1 MPATGCVAVVKLWR
15 FTNFEC
21 VHSQRFVVLSQ
32 FCERFALGR
41 GGPAYRQARSYTEDR
56 QWLLGEGNPAF
67 VQAYLAAQDICSE
80 TELKHALG

>member
-1 MPATGCVAVVKLWR
+1 MPATACVAVVKLWR

-41 GGPAYRQARSYTEDR
+41 GQARSYTEDR

-67 VQAYLAAQDICSE
+67 VQAYLAAQGICSE

>member
-1 MPATGCVAVVKLWR
+1 M
-15 FTNFEC
+15 
-21 VHSQRFVVLSQ
+21 LSQ

-41 GGPAYRQARSYTEDR
+41 GQARSYTEDR

-67 VQAYLAAQDICSE
+67 VQAYLAAQGICSE